1 MSSYASPTR
10 SVHWND
16 ESISEPFPG
25 AKRRISINASL
36 PFHSKLNI
44 RIHAHRLAAEEI
56 NEDDQVKATAT
67 IRRLTPEEDDGH
79 RETLQRLVQEHYL
92 TDEGMN
98 ESYLSSS
105 SASSS
110 SISPERSPR
119 HRQISLPVSLPI
131 DQRLYLYIR
140 NGEVL
145 ARC

>member
-1 MSSYASPTR
+1 MYNT
-10 SVHWND
+10 SVVSN
-16 ESISEPFPG
+16 ESISRV
-25 AKRRISINASL
+25 KKRISINASL

-44 RIHAHRLAAEEI
+44 RIHAHRMPDQEI
-56 NEDDQVKATAT
+56 DDHDQVKASAT
-67 IRRLTPEEDDGH
+67 IRRLDSDDEDGH
-79 RETLQRLVQEHYL
+79 RETLRRLVQEHYFAV
-92 TDEGMN
+92 EPFN
-98 ESYLSSS
+98 ESYLSNS

-110 SISPERSPR
+110 TASPDRLPR

>member
-1 MSSYASPTR
+1 MSIYNTSIVS
-10 SVHWND
+10 N
-16 ESISEPFPG
+16 ESISRV
-25 AKRRISINASL
+25 KKRISINASL

-44 RIHAHRLAAEEI
+44 RIHAHRRPDQEI
-56 NEDDQVKATAT
+56 DDHDQVKASAT
-67 IRRLTPEEDDGH
+67 IRRLDSVEEDEH
-79 RETLQRLVQEHYL
+79 RETLRRLVQEHYFNVNPL
-92 TDEGMN
+92 N
-98 ESYLSSS
+98 ESYLSNS

-110 SISPERSPR
+110 PDRLPR